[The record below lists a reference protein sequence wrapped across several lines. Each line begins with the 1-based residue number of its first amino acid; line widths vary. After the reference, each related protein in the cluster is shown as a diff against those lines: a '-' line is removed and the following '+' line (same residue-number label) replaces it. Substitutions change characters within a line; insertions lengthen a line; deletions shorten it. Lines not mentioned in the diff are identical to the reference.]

1 MSKNEKRD
9 INDNTNSLKA
19 QKAQKAAKIILALG
33 DEHAAPVLQHLD
45 DKSIGQIAAEIAKIN
60 SLPDSERRDVLKD
73 FSDKI
78 EEVQTSDSGGVHK
91 ASQFLKRA
99 FDTETANERLKQLR
113 DNLSLNDFSDFEE
126 YQPETL
132 VKVLAK
138 ELPRTTGLVL
148 TRLEPAYSARV
159 LSLFEAAYRAQVA
172 MQIAK
177 ISTVSP
183 ELLKTLHASL
193 KKKLDSI
200 EDEKTIPAGGEGK
213 LAEIMRH
220 MDRSSERNLVE
231 ILEEG
236 DSEMVDRLKK
246 KLTVFDDISQLSAK
260 EIRKIVEK
268 VPDKKTWAAALAG
281 VGTELLRHILGSLS
295 VNRSSDITEEMEL
308 AQTLPVKEIDK
319 ARREII
325 IVMEKAEEAGEI
337 VIRKDREE
345 LIE

>member
-1 MSKNEKRD
+1 MNKNEKGD
-9 INDNTNSLKA
+9 KSANLKSLKS

-33 DEHAAPVLQHLD
+33 DENAAPVLQHLD
-45 DKSIGQIAAEIAKIN
+45 DKSISQIAAEIAKIN
-60 SLPDSERRDVLKD
+60 SLPAAERKEVLKD
-73 FSDKI
+73 FADKI
-78 EEVQTSDSGGVHK
+78 EEVQTSETGGLHK
-91 ASQFLKRA
+91 ASQFLKQA

-113 DNLSLNDFSDFEE
+113 DNLSINDFSKFEE
-126 YQPETL
+126 YEPETL
-132 VKVLAK
+132 VKVLTE
-138 ELPRTTGLVL
+138 ELPRTTAVVL

-159 LSLFEAAYRAQVA
+159 LSLFEVKYRAQVA

-177 ISTVSP
+177 TSKVSP
-183 ELLKTLHASL
+183 ELLKTLFASL
-193 KKKLDSI
+193 TKKLDAVK
-200 EDEKTIPAGGEGK
+200 DEKTIPAGGEGK

-231 ILEEG
+231 ILGED
-236 DSEMVDRLKK
+236 DSDMVDRLKK

-268 VPDKKTWAAALAG
+268 IPDKAVWATALAG

-308 AQTLPVKEIDK
+308 TQTLPVKEIDK

-325 IVMEKAEEAGEI
+325 NVMENAEEAGEI